1 MIDIF
6 FIQFY
11 IKKMY
16 NKTLEE
22 YFGVTSAV
30 ASTWRKKSF
39 PKNRL
44 NEFIIN
50 EKSKVYF

>member
-1 MIDIF
+1 
-6 FIQFY
+6 
-11 IKKMY
+11 MY

-50 EKSKVYF
+50 EKSFSIYDLFEKIYPKNQK